1 MNISKLFVSVV
12 KAVTICNGALLF
24 ILSCRTRHAEVLG
37 KHQERRTIVVS
48 ISEEH
53 AFRLT
58 ERKRVLNLTL
68 GAMGYCAIVVSV
80 LP

>member
-12 KAVTICNGALLF
+12 KAVSLCNGALLF
-24 ILSCRTRHAEVLG
+24 ILNCRTRHAEVYG

-53 AFRLT
+53 AFCLP
-58 ERKRVLNLTL
+58 ERKRVLKLTR
-68 GAMGYCAIVVSV
+68 GAMGYCAIVVSI